1 MSPVRPPPPPP
12 PHPSAVLL
20 PGLGCGQGLGAGLPR
35 SAPGG
40 RARRRFMEPERRPRR
55 TDWAAGSGPG
65 AGRGRGWG
73 CEEEGAG
80 KRAGAGGKNKLSAP
94 LGCSAIFRPSRLGEW
109 QKEEGGG
116 GGGGLFFPSLL
127 PSRRPIPRKHIPLFS
142 ESSSG
147 SESRAFCGV
156 YISSCLCITR
166 RHGNES
172 PWVNRASR
180 EGGRGIGAPC
190 MPRAGLCV

>member
-1 MSPVRPPPPPP
+1 M
-12 PHPSAVLL
+12 LL

-116 GGGGLFFPSLL
+116 GGGGGGVVFPFSFAVPPPHPPKTYPPLL
-127 PSRRPIPRKHIPLFS
+127 GKQQWERIQGFLRRLH
-142 ESSSG
+142 
-147 SESRAFCGV
+147 
-156 YISSCLCITR
+156 
-166 RHGNES
+166 
-172 PWVNRASR
+172 
-180 EGGRGIGAPC
+180 
-190 MPRAGLCV
+190 